1 MSCWR
6 WITGCIRLLKEHQ
19 RKGTRTVSEAIR
31 LEGVKDLEA
40 ALKFFDETAFKKL
53 NKAINKA
60 AGTIRKNARGF
71 IPDGVPMGLSN
82 WTNVSSNG
90 SMNGMETQG
99 RAFPRYNP
107 AEMRAGL
114 RTGKQRQGRTRAG
127 WGQVVY
133 VEQKSPAG
141 NIYEKAGV
149 VAFSGR
155 ANRSRNPMASL
166 DFKEK
171 LQNFYFVRKGIGR
184 ALIRA
189 GIENAGQAKNEV
201 ARARYEA
208 ELALQQK
215 FNAEAVKNGQIYYYW

>member
-1 MSCWR
+1 M
-6 WITGCIRLLKEHQ
+6 
-19 RKGTRTVSEAIR
+19 SEAIR

-40 ALKFFDETAFKKL
+40 ALKYFDESAYKKL

-60 AGTIRKNARGF
+60 AGTVRKNARGYIGGEL
-71 IPDGVPMGLSN
+71 IPGLSN
-82 WTNVSSNG
+82 WAKPSQGSS
-90 SMNGMETQG
+90 MTGMENQG
-99 RAFPRYNP
+99 RVFPRYNP

-114 RTGKQRQGRTRAG
+114 RTGKQRQGRTRTG

-171 LQNFYFVRKGIGR
+171 VQNFYFVRKGTGR

-189 GIENAGQAKNEV
+189 GIENAGQAKNDI

-208 ELALQQK
+208 ELELQRK
-215 FNAEAVKNGQIYYYW
+215 FNAEAARNG